1 MACLPRTRSA
11 RYGFSLETKE
21 EHSLYNNA
29 NAFNYSMNLAL
40 ACSMRRKRKPLE
52 KFSSTR
58 IPTKREKKK
67 KERDVDGCSVGGAWR
82 KERMHEASMLY
93 LLADVGQGRTAGFQL
108 YRYLS
113 GDNDR
118 MAIAGVAVQRA
129 SEVGWIHSGYPLRS
143 IIHPF
148 EVRIPTC
155 NRVQQLHARVH
166 TVERREMLNRAQHS
180 ESNEPGRE
188 NRIGS

>member
-1 MACLPRTRSA
+1 MPAAYAKRAIWIFTRDERRAFPVQQCQCVQLLDEPCSRVFDA
-11 RYGFSLETKE
+11 TKE
-21 EHSLYNNA
+21 EATGEVFQHSYT
-29 NAFNYSMNLAL
+29 Y
-40 ACSMRRKRKPLE
+40 KE
-52 KFSSTR
+52 
-58 IPTKREKKK
+58 REKKK